1 MTDGAGFWNRI
12 AARYARTPIKDEAAY
27 EHKLGLTREFLDP
40 CYQVL
45 ELGCGTGGTAVRH
58 APLVRR
64 ITAVDISSKMIAI
77 GRERA
82 VDAGVT
88 NVDFQVSALESFDAP
103 AETYDVVL
111 ALSLLHLVA
120 DRDAA
125 IARVR
130 DLLKPGGVFI
140 SNTACLAGVHGWLR
154 FLGPPGRM
162 LSILPL
168 VRIFSE
174 RDLRASLEAAGFDI
188 ELCWKPDGK
197 SRYVVFLV
205 ARRLGEASLGGDA
218 ATPA

>member
-1 MTDGAGFWNRI
+1 MTNGAGFWNRI
-12 AARYARTPIKDEAAY
+12 AARYARTPIKDEVAY
-27 EHKLGLTREFLDP
+27 EHKLGLTREVLDP
-40 CYQVL
+40 SHQVL

-58 APLVRR
+58 APLVDR
-64 ITAVDISSKMIAI
+64 ITAVDISSKMVAIA
-77 GRERA
+77 RERA

-111 ALSLLHLVA
+111 ALSLLHLVS

-125 IARVR
+125 ISRIR

-154 FLGPPGRM
+154 FLGPLGRM
-162 LSILPL
+162 LGLLPL
-168 VRIFSE
+168 VRVFSE
-174 RDLRASLEAAGFDI
+174 SDLRASLEAAEFDV

-197 SRYVVFLV
+197 SRYVVFLI
-205 ARRLGEASLGGDA
+205 ARRRAEANAGATA
-218 ATPA
+218 APA